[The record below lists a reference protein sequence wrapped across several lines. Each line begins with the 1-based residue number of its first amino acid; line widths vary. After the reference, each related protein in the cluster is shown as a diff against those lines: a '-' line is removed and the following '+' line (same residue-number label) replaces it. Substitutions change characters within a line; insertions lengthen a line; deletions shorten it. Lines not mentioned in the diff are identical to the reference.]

1 MEPLRLK
8 TGERAP
14 EERVP
19 LFYIDELEVTIPPR
33 FSASF
38 GLRYID
44 VVTDRGLDAGVVWL
58 LRNALSPGG
67 YEALL
72 NYDDLEP
79 EQFSEIVGNLQSMV
93 VGALEKSKGK
103 LRSA

>member
-44 VVTDRGLDAGVVWL
+44 IVTERGLDAGVVWL
-58 LRNALSPGG
+58 LKNALSPGG

-72 NYDDLEP
+72 GYDDLEP
-79 EQFSEIVGNLQSMV
+79 EQFSAIVESLQAMV